1 MSRVFYNLYVS
12 HWERAVGNNIILLKE
27 DVSTRQQGICLGEK
41 GGGIVY
47 RQQQQTLYKQSL
59 VNSTYV
65 RKNSDEYSLFD
76 RLSHCANYHCV
87 HQ

>member
-1 MSRVFYNLYVS
+1 MSRVFYNLFVR
-12 HWERAVGNNIILLKE
+12 EGQRAQRSVKE
-27 DVSTRQQGICLGEK
+27 DVGTRQQGICLGEK